1 MSTEKKRRNA
11 AQHAAGRAKE
21 LRGKIKGDPDLE
33 AEGQVD
39 QAHADI
45 KQAAEKVKDA
55 LRH

>member
-1 MSTEKKRRNA
+1 MSTKKKRRNA

-21 LRGKIKGDPDLE
+21 LRGKLKGDPDLE